1 MKSPE
6 YVGIVTSV
14 YRKYIDLANSN
25 KAYKVQ
31 AEDKEK
37 LMQIFNRGGFSTGY
51 LKGKLG
57 KEMMYKYNP
66 REA

>member
-6 YVGIVTSV
+6 YVGTVTSV

-25 KAYKVQ
+25 KPYKVQ
-31 AEDKEK
+31 VEDKEK

-51 LKGKLG
+51 LKRKNLA
-57 KEMMYKYNP
+57 KK
-66 REA
+66 